1 VNTKY
6 TFNDA
11 DEVQIPITDRDRN
24 VLNSLF
30 FNIHTVHLEIIEVF
44 YSPTNAQVIFLKNN
58 IKIYNK

>member
-1 VNTKY
+1 MIGFLGYHQLWHYGEEFSIHYPVTVNTKY

-30 FNIHTVHLEIIEVF
+30 F
-44 YSPTNAQVIFLKNN
+44 
-58 IKIYNK
+58 